1 MRNSRIMTRLMAIL
15 LATAMLLPASGFA
28 LDDTGAAEP
37 AEPAAVEEAVTE
49 TEEEQVTE
57 GGSESEPEE
66 PQTEEPEEEPAE
78 PGFLQNIKIEEN
90 PTGTVDI
97 RWDAFSGAEY
107 YEVSSPGINGVART
121 VNCTQSFTG
130 LNHGVVYDFIIKAFD
145 SNGKLTAQG
154 AISIRTV
161 AYKINFIESQYR
173 RLKSRNISPKRFKI
187 NLRTMIK
194 EGRNGYSVV
203 QGGCTDGTY
212 AYYLMV
218 SSKTQKGRVLKVR
231 MKNNIVVARSKV
243 LNICHG
249 NGMTYDSKRKKL
261 VVIARERRK
270 QEITV
275 IDASTLRISKQKN
288 VRYDYYKNAGSD
300 SLSSKHQQQGL
311 AAIAYVKKYDC
322 YIALERVY
330 HNLLIFNPDTFQAI
344 GMVTTGFDKKY
355 PGTFQAMDA
364 DERYVY
370 LLLSYYNKNGK
381 KQPYNLI
388 LALDWNSE
396 KLLPAVNASKS
407 KDTRYIKKAWAC
419 SNSNNGM
426 PDAVIRIKTKYEAEN
441 IYHTTDQ
448 NGREHFYMSEYHS
461 HPVYKTVRKRVKV
474 RGRWKRKK
482 VKVVR
487 YYNKD
492 NYVYNLGII

>member
-1 MRNSRIMTRLMAIL
+1 MKNNRIMTKLISFM
-15 LATAMLLPASGFA
+15 LAAAMMLPGGVFA
-28 LDDTGAAEP
+28 LDDTGATEP
-37 AEPAAVEEAVTE
+37 AEATAVEETITE
-49 TEEEQVTE
+49 TAEDQVLE
-57 GGSESEPEE
+57 DGSKSDPEE
-66 PQTEEPEEEPAE
+66 LQTEESEEEPAE
-78 PGFLQNIKIEEN
+78 LGFIQNIEIEEN

-107 YEVSSPGINGVART
+107 YEVSSPGISGIART

-145 SNGKLTAQG
+145 GNERLTAQG

-173 RLKSRNISPKRFKI
+173 KLRSRNISPKRFKI
-187 NLRTMIK
+187 NLRSMIR

-231 MKNNIVVARSKV
+231 MKNNKVIARSKV

-261 VVIARERRK
+261 VVIAREHRK

-275 IDASTLRISKQKN
+275 IDASTLRISRQKN
-288 VRYDYYKNAGSD
+288 VRYDYYKNAGND
-300 SLSSKHQQQGL
+300 SLSKKHQQQGL

-344 GMVTTGFDKKY
+344 GMVTTNFSNKY

-364 DERYVY
+364 DEKYVY
-370 LLLSYYNKNGK
+370 LLLSYYNKYGR

-407 KDTRYIKKAWAC
+407 KDTRYIRKAWAC
-419 SNSNNGM
+419 SNSSNGM
-426 PDAVIRIKTKYEAEN
+426 PDAVVRIKTKYEAEN
-441 IYHTTDQ
+441 IYHTTDK
-448 NGREHFYMSEYHS
+448 NGKEHFYMSEYHS
-461 HPVYKTVRKRVKV
+461 HPVYRTVRKKVKV
-474 RGRWKRKK
+474 RGRWKRRK
-482 VKVVR
+482 VKVLR

-492 NYVYNLGII
+492 NYVYDLGII